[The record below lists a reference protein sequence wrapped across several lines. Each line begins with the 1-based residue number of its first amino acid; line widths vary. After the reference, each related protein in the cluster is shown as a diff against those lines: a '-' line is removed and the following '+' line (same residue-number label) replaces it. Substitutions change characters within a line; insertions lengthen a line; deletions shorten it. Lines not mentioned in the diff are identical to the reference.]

1 MRMYDLIE
9 KKKQGR
15 SLTGQ
20 ELDWMIAGFT
30 EGAIPAASACIT

>member
-15 SLTGQ
+15 SLTEQ
-20 ELDWMIAGFT
+20 EL
-30 EGAIPAASACIT
+30 ASLKGRFPITRWRPF